1 MRPSVLPI
9 AVMALA
15 IASCAIFTSRPTPPP
30 APPRPLY
37 AGRTATLDITSGI
50 TIPGAVAMPPGFTP
64 VPGWDPMWLLRGS
77 AIGVAGRIGDRATV
91 VALSGDKLDTSRQ
104 IGHDFGP
111 LASDGRI
118 IQIAASPDG
127 AEIAT
132 LVAAANPNRLEVVI
146 ANVIAESKGAPIATF
161 DGEFTLAALTWI
173 SNSML
178 ALTLRAAPAPPPQT
192 PPPNQPPTPDQPSPP
207 DQTPPAA
214 SATPPA
220 PPPSDGLYLIN
231 ITGLGAVTHLDRIKC
246 PMSRIAFSPD
256 RRFAATTGGPDTLP
270 VIVDLHSQA
279 CASYGP
285 RVPVNVLGWSPDSAS
300 LLYAGPVGLNRSPG
314 TFRYDLKSG
323 ATRVVAIAS
332 TAAAFASD
340 GTLVVLGDN
349 QLSWRRAVERPN
361 GNVKGEIALF
371 SPIASQITINSL
383 GFGTTA
389 AMLAN
394 AAMVFTQASDDAAID
409 FFTPSPRGPFRM
421 LIDYSYPARQ
431 AFLLASGLA
440 RGPLLMSWSPNGRM
454 LAVLDGDAGH
464 SMLTVIAPPR

>member
-173 SNSML
+173 SNSTL
-178 ALTLRAAPAPPPQT
+178 ALTLRAAPAPPP
-192 PPPNQPPTPDQPSPP
+192 PP
-207 DQTPPAA
+207 
-214 SATPPA
+214 
-220 PPPSDGLYLIN
+220 DGLYLIN

-285 RVPVNVLGWSPDSAS
+285 RVPVNVLGWSPDSAA

>member
-118 IQIAASPDG
+118 IQITASPDG

-173 SNSML
+173 SNSTL
-178 ALTLRAAPAPPPQT
+178 ALTLRAAPAPPP
-192 PPPNQPPTPDQPSPP
+192 PP
-207 DQTPPAA
+207 
-214 SATPPA
+214 
-220 PPPSDGLYLIN
+220 DGLYLIN

-256 RRFAATTGGPDTLP
+256 RRFAATTGGPDALP

-285 RVPVNVLGWSPDSAS
+285 RVPVNVLGWSPDSAA

>member
-173 SNSML
+173 SNSTL
-178 ALTLRAAPAPPPQT
+178 ALTLRAAPAPPP
-192 PPPNQPPTPDQPSPP
+192 PP
-207 DQTPPAA
+207 
-214 SATPPA
+214 
-220 PPPSDGLYLIN
+220 DGLYLIN

-256 RRFAATTGGPDTLP
+256 RRFAATTGGPDALP

-285 RVPVNVLGWSPDSAS
+285 RVPVNVLGWSPDSAA